1 MLKYFNFPVIFTL
14 DLLFLYKALANSEE
28 KLVRNLQ
35 NPEFREE
42 AFRELLHLYQER
54 LYWQIRNILKNHDD
68 TDDVL
73 QNTFI
78 KIFRNINQFKGDSQ
92 LFSWMYRIATNEA
105 ITFLNKRAKKQKL
118 SSVELQEQLIDNLTS
133 DVYFEGSE
141 IQLKLQKA
149 IATLPDRQ
157 QQVFNMKYF
166 QELKYR
172 EMSEILGTTEGAL
185 KTSYHIAVKKI
196 EQFLKEG

>member
-1 MLKYFNFPVIFTL
+1 M
-14 DLLFLYKALANSEE
+14 ANSEE
-28 KLVRNLQ
+28 KLVQNLQ
-35 NPEFREE
+35 KSETREE

-54 LYWQIRNILKNHDD
+54 LYWQIRNIVKNHED

-78 KIFRNINQFKGDSQ
+78 KIFRNIEKFKGDSQ

-105 ITFLNKRAKKQKL
+105 ITFLNNRAKKEKL
-118 SSVELQEQLIDNLTS
+118 SSVELQEKIIENLRS
-133 DVYFEGSE
+133 DVHFEGDE

-149 IATLPDRQ
+149 ILTLPDRQ

-172 EMSEILGTTEGAL
+172 EISKILGTTEGAL

-196 EQFLKEG
+196 EQFLKGS